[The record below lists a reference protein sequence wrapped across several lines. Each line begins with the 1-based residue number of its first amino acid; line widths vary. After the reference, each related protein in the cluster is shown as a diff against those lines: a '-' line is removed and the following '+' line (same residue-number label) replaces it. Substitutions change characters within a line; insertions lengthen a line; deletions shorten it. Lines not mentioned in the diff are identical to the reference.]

1 MTALQR
7 LHILGQ
13 QSLPATYNRIMLS
26 EEEKDIP
33 NQLTLLLE
41 LLHSHRFPINQ
52 TYYNQLPSAR
62 GLYLL
67 CPDGHLI
74 SQNVS

>member
-26 EEEKDIP
+26 EEEKDHMIDDFSVLVG
-33 NQLTLLLE
+33 QMKVLFSDLAGKLVGTKL
-41 LLHSHRFPINQ
+41 
-52 TYYNQLPSAR
+52 
-62 GLYLL
+62 
-67 CPDGHLI
+67 GH
-74 SQNVS
+74 